1 MYPQKLFRRT
11 AASQYIWDT
20 WGVSYAPSTLAKLAV
35 VGGGP
40 PFRRVGRFPVYSKD
54 DLDDWVRS
62 KLSVPMRS
70 TSEYEAARP
79 TRRSIGGSESPE
91 LVRTDRMDEEAAS

>member
-1 MYPQKLFRRT
+1 MNPEKLFRRM
-11 AASQYIWDT
+11 ASSKYIWDT

-35 VGGGP
+35 IGGGP

-70 TSEYEAARP
+70 TSEYEPARP
-79 TRRSIGGSESPE
+79 TRGSIGDGESPN
-91 LVRTDRMDEEAAS
+91 LVRTDRADEEAAP